1 MNLACVAKLSD
12 RKCIKILTPKEMLQR
27 LPIAF
32 VQVQAGNLINTIK
45 QIIYSLYQAKEI
57 TKKVYDNI
65 KNSINLSKRIDA
77 IFMNSGNSKRSDPY
91 RLLLNL
97 LDITNIKSKDKY
109 IALSNLRIYYRW
121 KNMKRSYE
129 SNKLKISAPLETM
142 KLLGSTK
149 SKITKDKNSENVPHS
164 EITKV
169 ALIHFNIVNNDYLQ
183 DSRAW
188 SAFVPNKSFGQLL
201 DISPKF

>member
-1 MNLACVAKLSD
+1 
-12 RKCIKILTPKEMLQR
+12 MLQR
-27 LPIAF
+27 LPTAF
-32 VQVQAGNLINTIK
+32 VQVKAGTLITTIK
-45 QIIYSLYQAKEI
+45 QIIYYLYQGKEI
-57 TKKVYDNI
+57 TKNVYDNI
-65 KNSINLSKRIDA
+65 KNLINLSKRMDA
-77 IFMNSGNSKRSDPY
+77 IFMNSGNSKTSDPY

-97 LDITNIKSKDKY
+97 SDIIKIKSKDKY
-109 IALSNLRIYYRW
+109 VALSNLSIYYWWR
-121 KNMKRSYE
+121 NMKRSYE
-129 SNKLKISAPLETM
+129 SNKLEISAPLEKM

-149 SKITKDKNSENVPHS
+149 SKITKDKNGENVPHS

-169 ALIHFNIVNNDYLQ
+169 ALIHFNIVNKYYLQ